1 MKQFT
6 FLRLFGYYKKIVMNV
21 KAKWIC
27 ILKYAST
34 REITTGHSALQFF
47 AFEINDQ
54 RLIQIKIILY
64 RRLYDKPLLT
74 LALVTYIRQ

>member
-1 MKQFT
+1 
-6 FLRLFGYYKKIVMNV
+6 MNV

-34 REITTGHSALQFF
+34 RETTTGHSALQFF

-54 RLIQIKIILY
+54 RLI
-64 RRLYDKPLLT
+64 
-74 LALVTYIRQ
+74 

>member
-1 MKQFT
+1 MYHYSEGSIWLLDTKN
-6 FLRLFGYYKKIVMNV
+6 KKTVINV

-34 REITTGHSALQFF
+34 RETTTGHSALQFF

-54 RLIQIKIILY
+54 RLI
-64 RRLYDKPLLT
+64 
-74 LALVTYIRQ
+74 